1 MEFSEIGEK
10 LGGLTADQVYTLAM
24 YGKDILNIAGIHLL
38 ASNLVSLATAVLIS
52 DDIDTSSYKDEIA
65 FLLQIAERTE
75 ELTDECW
82 FQRKT
87 PLGLTGI
94 DFDNCRF
101 KLGTVS
107 ELSEV
112 ETK

>member
-10 LGGLTADQVYTLAM
+10 FEGLTADQVCTLAM
-24 YGKDILNIAGIHLL
+24 YGRDILNITGIHLL
-38 ASNLVSLATAVLIS
+38 ALNLMNLATAILIS
-52 DDIDTSSYKDEIA
+52 DDIDTPTYKDEIA
-65 FLLQIAERTE
+65 FLLQIAKRTE

-82 FQRKT
+82 YQRKT

-101 KLGTVS
+101 QLGVVK

-112 ETK
+112 KTK

>member
-1 MEFSEIGEK
+1 MEFLEIGEK

-52 DDIDTSSYKDEIA
+52 DDIDTPSYKDEIV
-65 FLLQIAERTE
+65 FLLQIVKRTE

-82 FQRKT
+82 YQRKT
-87 PLGLTGI
+87 PLGLIGI

-101 KLGTVS
+101 QLGAVS
-107 ELSEV
+107 ELSEIK
-112 ETK
+112 TK